1 MSKHSPDGI
10 KTVFKWCFNPIGTIH
25 IPSGRKFNELQYF
38 LGWNPQLWVTRDVVY
53 FDDVVGEVTIP
64 QHITQVGRGWQIKFS
79 SRPHPRKNIII
90 RFLGEMKEIGY
101 WSISDDIKQR
111 GEAFSVL
118 LPNSPTPP
126 VFSDTWVGETYRGCK
141 ALYVPDGC
149 VEAYKA
155 AKIYSVKEILPLSE
169 YQG

>member
-1 MSKHSPDGI
+1 M
-10 KTVFKWCFNPIGTIH
+10 
-25 IPSGRKFNELQYF
+25 
-38 LGWNPQLWVTRDVVY
+38 Y

>member
-1 MSKHSPDGI
+1 M
-10 KTVFKWCFNPIGTIH
+10 
-25 IPSGRKFNELQYF
+25 
-38 LGWNPQLWVTRDVVY
+38 Y

-79 SRPHPRKNIII
+79 SRPRAHKNIII

-111 GEAFSVL
+111 GEAFSIL
-118 LPNSPTPP
+118 LPNNPTPP
-126 VFSDTWVGETYRGCK
+126 VFHDRWVGETYRGCR
-141 ALYVPDGC
+141 ALYVPDGS

-155 AKIYSVKEILPLSE
+155 ANISDVKKILPLSE